1 MVDKFGQCG
10 EVFGVSCVVC
20 FGSISTNVVLRV
32 VRLTLYVWLG
42 CVVLEFIGG
51 VWYVCKVE
59 QVLCGLGWVHW

>member
-1 MVDKFGQCG
+1 MIWGLVRGMVDTFGQCG

-42 CVVLEFIGG
+42 CVVLEFSGG
-51 VWYVCKVE
+51 V
-59 QVLCGLGWVHW
+59 